1 MMMMIFMLLDNNM
14 DTTHGHDQKI
24 KTMLMLLCWAA
35 YERLYLKEKGM
46 KKIRCCSSHTKKLF
60 KDELSQIGILILH
73 ESWRKKDNK
82 MLNADFL
89 KCIVVLAFF
98 GCLTRLDYMARK
110 NNVGLPKVVESFV
123 SFNFPFKVH
132 LHN

>member
-1 MMMMIFMLLDNNM
+1 MMMIFMLLDNNM

-24 KTMLMLLCWAA
+24 KTMVMLLCWAA

-46 KKIRCCSSHTKKLF
+46 KKMRCCSSHTKNFLKMSWVRLRF
-60 KDELSQIGILILH
+60 FYFMSH
-73 ESWRKKDNK
+73 EGKKDNK
-82 MLNADFL
+82 MLNVDFL
-89 KCIVVLAFF
+89 KCIAVLAFF

-110 NNVGLPKVVESFV
+110 NNVSLPKVVESFV